1 METKI
6 CSNCSIE
13 KTIDLFENRKESAD
27 GKNNQCKLCKAY
39 KAKIYREKNKEKI
52 KILNIEWRIKNPEKT
67 KNIYKS
73 YKNKNK
79 EKIKIKRYEF
89 NNKSISNLSNNYVI
103 KNLIQ
108 RGLSIEQIKENK
120 ELIEVQRL
128 IIKTKRLCKTLQN

>member
-52 KILNIEWRIKNPEKT
+52 KILNIEWRKKNPEKT